1 MDEETEG
8 CLFRRQLWQANSA
21 TAGKGLVTVRNW
33 EVPVQGGTLAS
44 KAEAATGAKRPFE
57 RRRQS
62 HLRGGFV
69 VPHWPQLS
77 AFLLPF
83 AIIPS
88 VAGEVRLVLRRL
100 ARPSWGSSGADLKF
114 CQSAAAVH
122 AGSCTHQ
129 LVRG

>member
-1 MDEETEG
+1 M
-8 CLFRRQLWQANSA
+8 
-21 TAGKGLVTVRNW
+21 
-33 EVPVQGGTLAS
+33 PVHGGTLAS
-44 KAEAATGAKRPFE
+44 KAEAATGRSVLLNGTARAIYE
-57 RRRQS
+57 GALLCHTGHS
-62 HLRGGFV
+62 Y
-69 VPHWPQLS
+69 PHFS
-77 AFLLPF
+77 CPF

-122 AGSCTHQ
+122 AGSCIHQ